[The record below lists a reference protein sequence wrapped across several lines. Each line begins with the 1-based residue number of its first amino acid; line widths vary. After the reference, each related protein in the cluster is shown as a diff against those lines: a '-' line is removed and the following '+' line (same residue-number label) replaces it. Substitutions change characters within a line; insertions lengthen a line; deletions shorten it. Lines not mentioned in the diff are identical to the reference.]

1 MEASLCRN
9 SVTSA
14 IKLLEEKSFLT
25 IKKERLKNSR
35 FTCCFYSFPIV
46 SISRDEQSVEQSID
60 VSNEQSPDAHKPIEP
75 IEPNKPKEKSTKKEN
90 ENLLIAFNLFNET
103 AEKINIPK
111 AQVLTNERK
120 TKLTARLKDCGGIDG
135 WKTALSILE
144 KSSHCKGKNNR
155 GWKANFDFMLTKSSF
170 VKLMEGNYDSHVPAP
185 AAKHDPSL
193 ELAQKM
199 GILP

>member
-1 MEASLCRN
+1 MVIAALAWWKHTPDFYWRSFFFIVLGFL
-9 SVTSA
+9 
-14 IKLLEEKSFLT
+14 LLEPVVVNEVRQPLPDKLV
-25 IKKERLKNSR
+25 
-35 FTCCFYSFPIV
+35 IV
-46 SISRDEQSVEQSID
+46 VDE
-60 VSNEQSPDAHKPIEP
+60 SP
-75 IEPNKPKEKSTKKEN
+75 SEN
-90 ENLLIAFNLFNET
+90 IAARNET